1 MDSTLVKANVSG
13 HGLAPSG
20 MTVAEFKEY
29 AIEENGLF
37 MITETTVD
45 EDGAQHETAR
55 YFQSPEGR
63 MPLNPVDTDACWRT
77 TRAGK
82 ASGQFPQTKQY
93 AGRSL
98 RSRVTQA
105 TGTAKATEPQGTLG
119 NAISNSLIP
128 PQYRLKHRR
137 LTKSPGPEVW
147 RSHCRRR

>member
-82 ASGQFPQTKQY
+82 ASGRQY
-93 AGRSL
+93 AGRPSGAAL
-98 RSRVTQA
+98 PR
-105 TGTAKATEPQGTLG
+105 
-119 NAISNSLIP
+119 P
-128 PQYRLKHRR
+128 PGLPRLQSHRG
-137 LTKSPGPEVW
+137 L
-147 RSHCRRR
+147 